1 MLRGFNLANK
11 RLYSLLKRGLR
22 ISSTWLST
30 SLAPITV
37 RKEEEE

>member
-11 RLYSLLKRGLR
+11 RLYSFLKIGLR
-22 ISSTWLST
+22 IPSTWLST